1 MISTGR
7 GTWLRDQ
14 REARSWNKR
23 EAARRLIQAGRDAG
37 DTHMPSPDDLVRSIS
52 RWERGSGI
60 TERYI
65 LYYCKILTIAPAQF
79 GHDTPSGPPAPAA
92 VPGAPLPASTPVTY
106 RGNTGDST
114 VEREILMTAHD
125 SGEHAEQ
132 AGQPAI
138 GDTTSEQ
145 LRADVTRL
153 AALTDSGEPFAAFLE
168 MRRVRDRIYRLLDQR
183 MWPREQTSL
192 YFLLGCLNGLM
203 GVNSN
208 RLGYPDAA
216 EELIRAGWAYAHAID
231 HRPLK
236 AMLRVKLSYI
246 MYWHGRFSESFDLA
260 ASGLGY
266 VSQGPLAAD
275 LHLNYARAAARL
287 GDPDTA
293 RRAVNAAHEV
303 HESDYRDDLLELG
316 GEEFALSL
324 ATHHSL
330 AGNAYAGMDGGGR
343 EAAEELEEAVSLYDA
358 GPGPGEQHWFG
369 GKPLAGTDLAM
380 VRLRSGA
387 LDAAAAALEPVLD
400 LPPSQRV
407 SSLTTRLARVREEL
421 AAPIFHGSAQA
432 RDLGAQIEEFGRE
445 AIVAGLHTVA
455 GGPR

>member
-1 MISTGR
+1 VISTGR

-153 AALTDSGEPFAAFLE
+153 IRAHDTGEPFAAFLE

-192 YFLLGCLNGLM
+192 YFLLGCLNGAM
-203 GVNSN
+203 GGTANY
-208 RLGYPDAA
+208 LGYPDAA

-231 HRPLK
+231 HRPLRGL
-236 AMLRVKLSYI
+236 LRLELSI
-246 MYWHGRFSESFDLA
+246 VMYESGRFEESRSLA
-260 ASGLGY
+260 VSGLTYLPAGT
-266 VSQGPLAAD
+266 QGAD
-275 LHLNYARAAARL
+275 LHLKHAQAAARL
-287 GDPDTA
+287 GDADAA
-293 RRAVNAAHEV
+293 RRAVHEAHTAYDLDHTDE
-303 HESDYRDDLLELG
+303 LLEMG
-316 GEEFALSL
+316 GKFLISR
-324 ATHHSL
+324 ATHHGL
-330 AGNAYAGMDGGGR
+330 AGAALTATEGAEG
-343 EAAEELEEAVSLYDA
+343 EAAAELERAIGFYDE
-358 GPGPGEQHWFG
+358 GPQGREQHWFA
-369 GKPLAGTDLAM
+369 GKPLASIDLAM

-387 LDAAAAALEPVLD
+387 LDGAAAALEPALS
-400 LPPSQRV
+400 LPAGQRITRV
-407 SSLTTRLARVREEL
+407 TTRLAVVRDEL

-445 AIVAGLHTVA
+445 AVVAGLHTVA